1 MTGRPCGS
9 KDFVMRLEEELDRI
23 LQPQKSGRKPKPADV
38 PDPTEDLF
46 AGF

>member
-9 KDFVMRLEEELDRI
+9 KDFIMRLEEELDRI

-38 PDPTEDLF
+38 PDPTEGLF